1 MQHLP
6 ILIVLVPM
14 AAALLCPLV
23 GRRFSWGIS
32 LAATWTCFA
41 IAVRL
46 LQQVLADGTIDYE
59 IGGWEAPWGIA
70 YRVDLLGSLVL
81 LIVSTLAALVITAS
95 RASIRDEIAPQRRP
109 AFHTSLLLL
118 ITGLLGMTVTGDA
131 FNLFVSLEVSSLATY
146 TLIGLGKDRRALT
159 AAFQYLVMGS
169 IGATFVLI
177 GIGFLYMMTGTLNMA
192 DLAARLP
199 EVSDTRTVRVG
210 FAFLGIGLG
219 LKLALFPLHLWLPNA
234 YAYAPSAVSALL
246 ASTATKVAAYVLI
259 RFLLTVFGPE
269 FALNTMPFDK
279 ILIALGLSGILSA
292 SLTAILQSNAKRL
305 FAYSSVGQMGY
316 VVLGIGIASSL
327 GVSAAILHLANH
339 ALMKGALF
347 LGLAAVMLRT
357 GSVRVDAFRGMGKR
371 MPWTM
376 AAIAV
381 AGLSLI
387 GIPGTAG
394 FLSKWYLLMAT
405 LDAGLWPL
413 AVVILIGSLLA
424 VAYVGRILE
433 AAYLKQPEPGEPGFE
448 KVAEAPLGML
458 IPIYVLVLSNLYF
471 GMNTELTA
479 GLAEQ
484 AAAALME
491 IAP

>member
-23 GRRFSWGIS
+23 GRRFSWGLS
-32 LAATWTCFA
+32 LTATWTCFA
-41 IAVRL
+41 ISVRL
-46 LQQVLADGTIDYE
+46 LQMVLADGTIDYE
-59 IGGWEAPWGIA
+59 LGGWEPPWGIA

-95 RASIRDEIAPQRRP
+95 RASIRDEIAPQRRA

-279 ILIALGLSGILSA
+279 ILIALGLTGILSA

-327 GVSAAILHLANH
+327 GVTAAILHLANH

-347 LGLAAVMLRT
+347 LGLAAIMLRT

-376 AAIAV
+376 AAIAI

-405 LDAGLWPL
+405 LDSGMWPL

-491 IAP
+491 VAP